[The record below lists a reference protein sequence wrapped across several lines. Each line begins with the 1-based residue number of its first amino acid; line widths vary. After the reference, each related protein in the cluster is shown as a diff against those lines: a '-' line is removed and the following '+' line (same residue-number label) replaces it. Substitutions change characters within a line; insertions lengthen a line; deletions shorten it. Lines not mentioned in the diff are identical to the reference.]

1 MNWLSPLWIRQA
13 VAITWMSIRNIP
25 QRLAPSI
32 VAAVGVAGVVMVLVG
47 VLSMREGFRA
57 VLSQSGSDDIA
68 IVMRTGS
75 TDEMGSNITQS
86 QTRIV
91 EDAVGVARDEKG
103 AVSSPELYV
112 VVDVPLRSTN
122 TSANVPLRGIGPR
135 ATELRK
141 SFRIAAGRTFR
152 PGTFEVIVG
161 RGASLQFA
169 GLEVGRQLR
178 WGTTQWQV
186 VGIFDDG
193 GSVAESEIWT
203 DATVLQGAYN
213 RGSTFQSQR
222 VRLTSANAMQAFRDA
237 LSTDPRLNMRV
248 LTERKYYAEKTESLV
263 ALVTVAG
270 GTIGI
275 LMGLGAIF
283 GALNTMYSAVSART
297 REISTLRA
305 LGFGATPV
313 IISVLTEAMLLG
325 VAGGLVG
332 GLLAYLGFNGIRA
345 STMSGFNQMTFAFA
359 VTPALLL
366 QGLLYA
372 LLLGFI
378 GGLLPSLRAA
388 RMGIT
393 EGLREL

>member
-1 MNWLSPLWIRQA
+1 MNWLTQI

-57 VLSQSGSDDIA
+57 VLAQSGADDVA
-68 IVMRTGS
+68 IVMRSGS
-75 TDEMGSNITQS
+75 TDEMGSGIGQS
-86 QTRIV
+86 QTKII
-91 EDAVGVARDEKG
+91 EDTVGVAHDDKG

-112 VVDVPLRSTN
+112 VVDVPLRSTG
-122 TSANVPLRGIGPR
+122 TAANVPLRGVGPR
-135 ATELRK
+135 AAELRQH
-141 SFRIAAGRTFR
+141 FRISEGRAFR

-169 GLEVGRQLR
+169 GLEVGKQLR
-178 WGTTQWQV
+178 WGTTNWQV

-203 DATVLQGAYN
+203 DASVLQGAYN
-213 RGSTFQSQR
+213 RGSSYQSQR
-222 VRLTSANAMQAFRDA
+222 VRLTSPQALQTFRDA
-237 LSTDPRLNMRV
+237 LSADPRLSMRV
-248 LTERKYYAEKTESLV
+248 LSERKYYEEKTESLV
-263 ALVTVAG
+263 ALVTVTG

-283 GALNTMYSAVSART
+283 GALNTMYSAVASRT
-297 REISTLRA
+297 REIATLRA
-305 LGFGATPV
+305 LGFGAGPV
-313 IISVLTEAMLLG
+313 VISVLTESMLLG
-325 VAGGLVG
+325 AAGGIVG
-332 GLLAYLGFNGIRA
+332 GVLAYIGFNGIRA
-345 STMSGFNQMTFAFA
+345 STMSGFNQMTFAFT
-359 VTPALLL
+359 VTPGLLL
-366 QGLLYA
+366 EGLVYA

-393 EGLREL
+393 QGLREL

>member
-1 MNWLSPLWIRQA
+1 MINWLTQIFS
-13 VAITWMSIRNIP
+13 ITWMSIRNIP

-57 VLSQSGSDDIA
+57 VLAQSGADDIA
-68 IVMRTGS
+68 IIMRSGS
-75 TDEMGSNITQS
+75 TDEMGSNLAQS
-86 QTRIV
+86 QTRII
-91 EDAVGVARDEKG
+91 EDIAGVARDAKG
-103 AVSSPELYV
+103 PVSSPELYV
-112 VVDVPLRSTN
+112 VVDVPLRSTG
-122 TSANVPLRGIGPR
+122 TSANVPLRGVGPR
-135 ATELRK
+135 AAELRQHFK
-141 SFRIAAGRTFR
+141 IAEGRDFR

-169 GLEVGRQLR
+169 GLELGKQLR
-178 WGTTQWQV
+178 WGTTTWQV
-186 VGIFDDG
+186 VGIFDDA

-203 DATVLQGAYN
+203 DASVLQGAYS
-213 RGSTFQSQR
+213 RGSSYQSLR
-222 VRLTSANAMQAFRDA
+222 VRLNDAGALQAFKDA
-237 LSTDPRLNMRV
+237 LSTDPRLSMRV
-248 LTERKYYAEKTESLV
+248 LSERKYYAEKTESIV

-297 REISTLRA
+297 REIATLRA
-305 LGFGATPV
+305 LGFGAGPV
-313 IISVLTEAMLLG
+313 VISVLTEAMLLG
-325 VAGGLVG
+325 VAGGIVG
-332 GLLAYLGFNGIRA
+332 GLLAYVGFNGIRA
-345 STMSGFNQMTFAFA
+345 STMNGFNQMTFAFS
-359 VTPALLL
+359 VTPGLLL

-372 LLLGFI
+372 LILGFV